1 MAESTS
7 TASRRSKPV
16 NPHAKALAAIRTRR
30 EAVKNKV
37 YVAKRR
43 EFTV

>member
-1 MAESTS
+1 MGKSTL
-7 TASRRSKPV
+7 TVSRRSKPV
-16 NPHAKALAAIRTRR
+16 NPHAKALAAIRARR
-30 EAVKNKV
+30 EAVKNKI